1 MPPTPTARAGPFKDI
16 TNTLA
21 DPPAPPPA
29 DDDEIDL
36 GTLRAPSRMG
46 FLAPGDLPALCS
58 GDELDTLADTSFSL
72 SDASEESESDEE
84 EGTLFTLFPPVPAP
98 ICTKPTPSPKP
109 TPLTTPTPLLLP
121 RPEPPTRPARPP
133 LALSPLAPH
142 YAHPPCPSTPT
153 PPTPSSS
160 ARVPASTARA
170 PEYTGLSRS
179 ALLHR
184 KWLWAQRYE
193 EWVLWEAEADEEEP
207 YGGMVLGPPP
217 LRARSPSPPC
227 SPSRIATPD
236 ANSKI
241 HPRMGD
247 LRALRTGAAAGPDR
261 ALARWGVWTLR
272 KALWMGDV
280 HRRAGA
286 GHCAVEEAVRAPEPH
301 HMPAIDI
308 DITVT
313 EVDDDEDE
321 DREGE
326 EDGGGDALLSISLA
340 ALAHPPSSPSD
351 DDLLGASPSDDAT
364 LCDSASDAT
373 AVSPCGSCFSSAK
386 TRCSALPD
394 DGDECALASP
404 DSAYSHCD
412 EDEWAARWAFLAA
425 AVPRG
430 SGGAYAP
437 CAVPPPSPKARAAFF
452 LSASDEEDED
462 GEGEGEEDE
471 WDSEDEED
479 YGRIVANPVYARAG
493 CGFLAGGGG
502 LVRGIDVRSG
512 KPLALLR

>member
-1 MPPTPTARAGPFKDI
+1 MPPTPIARAGPFTDI

-21 DPPAPPPA
+21 DPPAPPRA

-58 GDELDTLADTSFSL
+58 GDELDALADTSFSL
-72 SDASEESESDEE
+72 SDDSEESESESDDEE

-98 ICTKPTPSPKP
+98 TCTKPTPLPKP

-121 RPEPPTRPARPP
+121 KPEPPTRPPRPP
-133 LALSPLAPH
+133 LALALSPLAPH
-142 YAHPPCPSTPT
+142 YAHPPSPA
-153 PPTPSSS
+153 PPISSS
-160 ARVPASTARA
+160 ARIPASTARA

-193 EWVLWEAEADEEEP
+193 EWVLWEAEADEEP
-207 YGGMVLGPPP
+207 YGGMAVFPGPPP

-227 SPSRIATPD
+227 SPPRLASPD

-247 LRALRTGAAAGPDR
+247 LRALRTGAATGPDR

-280 HRRAGA
+280 HRRAGI
-286 GHCAVEEAVRAPEPH
+286 CTVEEAVHVHEQAP
-301 HMPAIDI
+301 AVDI

-313 EVDDDEDE
+313 EVDSNDEDNEDDEDI
-321 DREGE
+321 DR
-326 EDGGGDALLSISLA
+326 GDALLSISLA
-340 ALAHPPSSPSD
+340 ALAAHPPSSSS

-394 DGDECALASP
+394 DECVASP
-404 DSAYSHCD
+404 GSAYSDQCGD
-412 EDEWAARWAFLAA
+412 GDDGGGWAARWAFLAA

-430 SGGAYAP
+430 SGAYAP

-452 LSASDEEDED
+452 LSTSDEEDED
-462 GEGEGEEDE
+462 GDGDE

-479 YGRIVANPVYARAG
+479 YGRIVPNPVYARAG
-493 CGFLAGGGG
+493 CGFLAAGGGG

-512 KPLALLR
+512 RPLALLR